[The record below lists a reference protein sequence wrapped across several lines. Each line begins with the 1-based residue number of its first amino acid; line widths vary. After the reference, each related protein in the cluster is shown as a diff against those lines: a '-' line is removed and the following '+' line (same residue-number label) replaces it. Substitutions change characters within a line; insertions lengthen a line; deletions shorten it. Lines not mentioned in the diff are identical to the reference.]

1 MNPTPIDSAEKA
13 KPRFS
18 RKAAWRTGAVAVG
31 LVSALAL
38 AACSGGSGSG
48 SGDSGDSVKELSFWI
63 STSAEQQAGYDALV
77 KDYKAETG
85 VDVKI
90 VNIPNSGMATK
101 MREAAQANSLPD
113 VARATGL
120 DSIWIPKAVDLT
132 SIVEDKAEQIN
143 PDLIVKD
150 DSGKVNSIPSD
161 VTAAGLFV
169 NKTLFDKAGVS
180 YPTDPSQAWTWEEF
194 IDAATKVREAT
205 GAKYDLT
212 FDASPGRLRAM
223 VYEFGG
229 KYMHQGDDGQ
239 FSADDKT
246 SKALEYFASLNDDT
260 IIPKSVWTSGG
271 DPNALFKSGQ
281 VVAYFSGI
289 WQVADFSKNITDF
302 DWASATAPVD
312 PVHATDLNVGGNI
325 VAFDNSDAR
334 AAAAKKFV
342 SWMYQPKN
350 YTKLV
355 QVNQFLPVEKDLT
368 IDYGFTSDAAK
379 NSFDLYNKEIELADP
394 ISSYFTKAGQGWV
407 LGGKTLTTDPSV
419 TQMGQLINGQQDLKT
434 TVDNI
439 VAGYNQQVG
448 GK

>member
-1 MNPTPIDSAEKA
+1 MNPTPMDSAEQA
-13 KPRFS
+13 NGKPRIS
-18 RKAAWRTGAVAVG
+18 GKAVWRTSAVAVG
-31 LVSALAL
+31 VVSALVL
-38 AACSGGSGSG
+38 AACSGSG

-101 MREAAQANSLPD
+101 MREAAQADSLPD
-113 VARATGL
+113 VARATAL
-120 DSIWIPKAVDLT
+120 DSIWIPKTVDLT
-132 SIVEDKAEQIN
+132 SIVEDKSEQIN

-150 DSGKVNSIPSD
+150 DSGKVDSIPSD
-161 VTAAGLFV
+161 VTAAGLYV
-169 NKTLFDKAGVS
+169 NKTLFDKAGVN
-180 YPTDPSQAWTWEEF
+180 YPTDPDKAWTWEEF

-205 GAKYDLT
+205 GTKYDLT

-223 VYEFGG
+223 AYEFGG
-229 KYMHQGDDGQ
+229 KYMHQGDDSQ

-246 SKALEYFASLNDDT
+246 VKALGYFASLNDDT
-260 IIPKSVWTSGG
+260 IIPKSVWTSGA

-289 WQVADFSKNITDF
+289 WQVADFSKNITNF
-302 DWASATAPVD
+302 EWASATTPAD
-312 PVHATDLNVGGNI
+312 PVHATDLNVGGSTI
-325 VAFDNSDAR
+325 AFDNSDAR

-342 SWMYQPKN
+342 AWMYEPNN
-350 YTKLV
+350 YTKLA
-355 QVNQFLPVEKDLT
+355 QINQFLPVEKDLT
-368 IDYGFTSDAAK
+368 IDYGFTSGAAK
-379 NSFDLYNKEIELADP
+379 NSFDLYNKEITLADP
-394 ISSYFTKAGQGWV
+394 VSSYFTNASQAWV

-434 TVDNI
+434 TVANI
-439 VAGYNQQVG
+439 VDGYNQQVG